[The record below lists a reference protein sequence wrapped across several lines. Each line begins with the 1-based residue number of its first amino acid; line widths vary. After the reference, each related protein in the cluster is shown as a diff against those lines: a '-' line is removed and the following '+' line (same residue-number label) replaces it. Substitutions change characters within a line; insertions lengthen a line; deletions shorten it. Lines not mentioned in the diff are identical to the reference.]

1 MIYKLCFSQWSA
13 EKGIN
18 YSQYCKKPNENYICS
33 HNRFKGKILYIFALT
48 NNYINS
54 DLCG

>member
-13 EKGIN
+13 ENGIN

-33 HNRFKGKILYIFALT
+33 HNRFKQVKYYISL
-48 NNYINS
+48 
-54 DLCG
+54 L